1 MASMN
6 RTSEAIL
13 DGCKTL
19 IARHGI
25 SGASM
30 SEIADEAEVS
40 RATLYNHHRDKESV
54 LRALL
59 EREIAA
65 LCALADSD
73 GSAIAALAAIAERIS
88 TDPALAAIR
97 NSDFAIFT
105 QMLTSLEDSLF
116 TQIRSTLNQLVGQ
129 ASCENAL
136 RWLLGIALAP
146 MSRDEI
152 ARGAST
158 LTA

>member
-54 LRALL
+54 LRTLL

-73 GSAIAALAAIAERIS
+73 GSSVAALAAIAERIA

-97 NSDFAIFT
+97 ISDPVICT
-105 QMLTSLEDSLF
+105 QMLTALEDPLF
-116 TQIRSTLNQLVGQ
+116 AQIRSTVVQLVGQ
-129 ASCENAL
+129 ASSENAL

-146 MSRDEI
+146 LSRDEI

>member
-1 MASMN
+1 MN

-73 GSAIAALAAIAERIS
+73 GSSVAALAAIAERIA

-97 NSDFAIFT
+97 ISDPVICT
-105 QMLTSLEDSLF
+105 QMLTALEDPLF
-116 TQIRSTLNQLVGQ
+116 AQIRSTVVQLVGQ
-129 ASCENAL
+129 ASSENAL

-146 MSRDEI
+146 LSRDEI

>member
-1 MASMN
+1 MN

-73 GSAIAALAAIAERIS
+73 GSSVTALAAIAERIA

-97 NSDFAIFT
+97 ISDPVICT
-105 QMLTSLEDSLF
+105 QMLTALEDPLF
-116 TQIRSTLNQLVGQ
+116 AQIRSTVVQLVGQ
-129 ASCENAL
+129 ASSENAL

-152 ARGAST
+152 TRGAST

>member
-1 MASMN
+1 
-6 RTSEAIL
+6 
-13 DGCKTL
+13 
-19 IARHGI
+19 
-25 SGASM
+25 
-30 SEIADEAEVS
+30 
-40 RATLYNHHRDKESV
+40 
-54 LRALL
+54 
-59 EREIAA
+59 
-65 LCALADSD
+65 
-73 GSAIAALAAIAERIS
+73 
-88 TDPALAAIR
+88 AAIR

-116 TQIRSTLNQLVGQ
+116 TQIRSTLTQLVGQ